1 MSTILI
7 ITTIS
12 ITTLIIRAILKRDRN
27 WDGSMKKTVSFE
39 YVKSKL
45 HWRKNIAFKQCPK
58 CGLESTELVWF
69 EFRTS
74 NVSWMHLAGR
84 EGFYSMCPN
93 CKIFVED
100 IITLMN

>member
-1 MSTILI
+1 MSIILFI
-7 ITTIS
+7 ASIS
-12 ITTLIIRAILKRDRN
+12 RATLIIRAILKRDRN

-45 HWRKNIAFKQCPK
+45 QWRKNIAFKQCPK
-58 CGLESTELVWF
+58 CGLESTELNWF

-74 NVSWMHLAGR
+74 NNSWMHLAGR

>member
-12 ITTLIIRAILKRDRN
+12 IAILIIRAILKRDRN

-45 HWRKNIAFKQCPK
+45 HWRKNIAFKHCPK
-58 CGLESTELVWF
+58 CGLESTELDWF

-74 NVSWMHLAGR
+74 NNSWRHLAGR

-93 CKIFVED
+93 CKIVVED